1 MNTPNGETRTYKKV
15 WNPDK
20 GEWVYILDEDVP
32 LTGMDWQVI
41 WMLLYIGV
49 LLTAAGLIC
58 RRKAGENDEEKKE

>member
-1 MNTPNGETRTYKKV
+1 
-15 WNPDK
+15 
-20 GEWVYILDEDVP
+20 
-32 LTGMDWQVI
+32 MDWQVI